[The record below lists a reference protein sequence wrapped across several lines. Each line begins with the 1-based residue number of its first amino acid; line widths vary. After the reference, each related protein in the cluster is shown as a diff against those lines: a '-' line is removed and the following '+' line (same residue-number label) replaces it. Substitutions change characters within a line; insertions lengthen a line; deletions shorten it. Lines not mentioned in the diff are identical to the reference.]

1 MGFMDKLKEFF
12 YDEEEIDEGETQK
25 KAKQPEKKVHRSIIK
40 EEKEIPER
48 ELFKAERTFNFPMDM
63 DDEPDFVP
71 VKSSIKHSKEENNTS
86 EPQKISR
93 EMKREKSNAQVS
105 RPYSANIEKKEEKKE
120 EKKFKPT
127 PIISPI
133 YGIVDGSV
141 LTKNESSS
149 ITSTRDFSVTKKID
163 FDTVRKKAYGDIHA
177 DDEENENKGLFF
189 NLVDE
194 DKKEID
200 DEIEESTNINEEDD
214 IKITYNDIDYD
225 SEEEKE
231 NEEIEVPKITRL
243 RKNKKKEIEES
254 DEDAILSETKEQ
266 DLFNLIDNMYN
277 SEEDDE
283 EE

>member
-1 MGFMDKLKEFF
+1 MGFMDKLKGFF
-12 YDEEEIDEGETQK
+12 YDEEEIEEVETPK
-25 KAKQPEKKVHRSIIK
+25 KVKQPEKKVHRSIMK
-40 EEKEIPER
+40 EEQEIPER

-71 VKSSIKHSKEENNTS
+71 VKPSIKQVKAENNNIET
-86 EPQKISR
+86 PKINR
-93 EMKREKSNAQVS
+93 EIKRETNSTQVR
-105 RPYSANIEKKEEKKE
+105 RPYSTNVEKKE

-149 ITSTRDFSVTKKID
+149 LNETREFSITKKID

-189 NLVDE
+189 NLA
-194 DKKEID
+194 D
-200 DEIEESTNINEEDD
+200 DEREEANKKIDNEKEESSNINEEDD

-231 NEEIEVPKITRL
+231 EYEIEVPKITRL
-243 RKNKKKEIEES
+243 RKNKKQEVDES
-254 DEDAILSETKEQ
+254 EEDAILSETKEQ